1 MIPLLD
7 LRAQYA
13 GIKAELDAAVLE
25 TLSSGA
31 YVSGPKVDAFE
42 KSFAAYTGA
51 KEAVAL
57 NSGTS
62 ALHLALLA
70 LGIGPGDEVIAPAM
84 TFVATVAAIR

>member
-7 LRAQYA
+7 LRAQYT

-25 TLSSGA
+25 TLASGA

-42 KSFAAYTGA
+42 KSFAAYTHA

-62 ALHLALLA
+62 ALHLALHLRQRP
-70 LGIGPGDEVIAPAM
+70 LSRRD
-84 TFVATVAAIR
+84 AAASHARRR

>member
-1 MIPLLD
+1 MSWIVHD

-25 TLSSGA
+25 TLASGA

-42 KSFAAYTGA
+42 KAFAAYTGA

-62 ALHLALLA
+62 A
-70 LGIGPGDEVIAPAM
+70 
-84 TFVATVAAIR
+84 